1 MADGYL
7 YWPAQLQGIRTAA
20 TVCITLLYIC
30 TRDNRACLHLA
41 AYHQHAHDLDRS
53 TYLGAI
59 RTFIVLTIVIAC
71 SHAFSWIS
79 RIFDDA

>member
-30 TRDNRACLHLA
+30 TRDDRACLHLA

-53 TYLGAI
+53 TYLGVI
-59 RTFIVLTIVIAC
+59 RTSIVLTIVIAC

-79 RIFDDA
+79 HIFDDA

>member
-1 MADGYL
+1 MD
-7 YWPAQLQGIRTAA
+7 T
-20 TVCITLLYIC
+20 CIGQRNYKAFVLLLLYASLFCIYAL
-30 TRDNRACLHLA
+30 DDRACLHLA

-59 RTFIVLTIVIAC
+59 RTFIVLTVVIAC